1 MSALGPKFLKVAEHV
16 DDRGRLR
23 IFEVDHTLPFVPLR
37 SFVISNVQRGKT
49 RAGHILSC
57 DQILAMLQGACR
69 LTVQSGTNKV
79 EYHFTAQDGAIYL
92 QRGTWLL
99 LSEFDADAI
108 MLAFASERFDFT
120 RDHPDRVNTRRRL

>member
-1 MSALGPKFLKVAEHV
+1 MAYPRRRKTRQCQERFITVYSERCMSALGPKFLKVAEHV

-92 QRGTWLL
+92 QQIGR
-99 LSEFDADAI
+99 A
-108 MLAFASERFDFT
+108 
-120 RDHPDRVNTRRRL
+120 HV

>member
-1 MSALGPKFLKVAEHV
+1 MSAASPKFLKVPERV

-23 IFEVDHTLPFVPLR
+23 IFEIDYPLPFVPLR

-57 DQILAMLQGACR
+57 DQTLTMLQGGCR
-69 LTVQSGTNKV
+69 LTVKNGTNKE
-79 EYHFTAQDGAIYL
+79 EYHFKPEDGAIYL

-99 LSEFDADAI
+99 LSEFDSDAI
-108 MLAFASERFDFT
+108 MLVFASERFDIS
-120 RDHPDRVNTRRRL
+120 RDFPNSE